1 MNMPSFPL
9 FFILILLTIC
19 PSDGIY
25 RIRRRERC
33 PKVKA
38 MRNFELSEMM
48 GYWYVIQ
55 YFASTEEAP
64 EYSCMRSIFDFSYED
79 LTVTMN
85 FTYIYADDPLHE
97 LQQGNITWIIPNFAT
112 SAHWVHT
119 EDIYE
124 GIYNTYIID
133 TDYKSWALI
142 MHCAEKTKDPPRY
155 LSALLL
161 SREQHLGINVI
172 NFLRE
177 KLPRYDIDISFM
189 FPIEQEKC
197 DESGSKS
204 TGLGVKQ
211 PMKVIHK

>member
-1 MNMPSFPL
+1 MPSFPL

-79 LTVTMN
+79 LTVS
-85 FTYIYADDPLHE
+85 F
-97 LQQGNITWIIPNFAT
+97 FA
-112 SAHWVHT
+112 
-119 EDIYE
+119 
-124 GIYNTYIID
+124 G
-133 TDYKSWALI
+133 
-142 MHCAEKTKDPPRY
+142 
-155 LSALLL
+155 
-161 SREQHLGINVI
+161 
-172 NFLRE
+172 
-177 KLPRYDIDISFM
+177 
-189 FPIEQEKC
+189 
-197 DESGSKS
+197 
-204 TGLGVKQ
+204 
-211 PMKVIHK
+211 

>member
-1 MNMPSFPL
+1 MWCFSH
-9 FFILILLTIC
+9 FILILLIVI
-19 PSDGIY
+19 PADDAY
-25 RIRRRERC
+25 RFRRREKC

-48 GYWYVIQ
+48 GFWYVIQ

-64 EYSCMRSIFDFSYED
+64 EYSCMRSVFDFSYDD

-133 TDYKSWALI
+133 TDYKTWALI
-142 MHCAEKTKDPPRY
+142 MHCAEKSKDPPRY
-155 LSALLL
+155 LSALLM
-161 SREQHLGINVI
+161 SRESHLGINVI

-189 FPIEQEKC
+189 FPIDQEKC
-197 DESGSKS
+197 DESGFKS

>member
-1 MNMPSFPL
+1 MANLRL
-9 FFILILLTIC
+9 FFILLLLTALVH
-19 PSDGIY
+19 GVY
-25 RIRRRERC
+25 RVRRRERC

-38 MRNFELSEMM
+38 MRNFELAQMM
-48 GYWYVIQ
+48 GFWNVVQ

-64 EYSCMRSIFDFSYED
+64 EYSCMRSLFSFSYED

-97 LQQGNITWIIPNFAT
+97 VQQGNITWIIPNFAA
-112 SAHWVHT
+112 SAHWVHA

-161 SREQHLGINVI
+161 SREKHLGINVI

-189 FPIEQEKC
+189 FPIEQGKC